1 MNNNRGC
8 SVNVGSI
15 VFIPATLSTFILLIL
30 KIIGVGSISW
40 FWVFSPLL
48 IGIGLMIALIIL
60 WVLFALILVL
70 IQAYLK

>member
-8 SVNVGSI
+8 SVNIGSI
-15 VFIPATLSTFILLIL
+15 VLIPATLSTFILLIL